1 MITWPSP
8 IAEQASRALAFVR
21 RYERTLWWLH
31 SVYALALGLG
41 VVVFASRG
49 FEHASTLLATLIGAW
64 FLIFAFFQW
73 QQIRTHRVSSLIVS
87 YALKNLYQTAFFFS
101 LPFYYRATTLDS
113 PNLGAFVV
121 LVIAVLLSTL
131 DRVFDGVVLK
141 HRLAAATLHAVCIFY
156 ASQLA
161 FPALVPELSVGRA
174 LTAAAVLTALSSFSV
189 YASTSQVFGFRRLRT
204 YLAAGAFAALCATLA
219 HFGRSYLPPVPLYL
233 TYGSVGT
240 DIGADGRL
248 QLAAT
253 TIASP
258 RLKDLHAVS
267 EIALPSGK
275 GDKLLHT
282 WKCNQQTFAHF
293 DEEAIRVGSAEGM
306 LRLRSSLR
314 GVSGAPKPGPC
325 SVDTETEDGRLV
337 GRIRF
342 ELGP

>member
-1 MITWPSP
+1 
-8 IAEQASRALAFVR
+8 
-21 RYERTLWWLH
+21 LH

-49 FEHASTLLATLIGAW
+49 FEHASTLLGTLIGAW

-73 QQIRTHRVSSLIVS
+73 QQIRSHRVSNLIVS

-113 PNLGAFVV
+113 PNLGAFIVLLVAVV
-121 LVIAVLLSTL
+121 LSTL
-131 DRVFDGVVLK
+131 DRVFDGIVLK

-161 FPALVPELSVGRA
+161 FPALLPELSVGNA
-174 LTAAAVLTALSSFSV
+174 LAAAAVLTALSSFSV
-189 YASTSQVFGFRRLRT
+189 YASTSQHFGFRRLRT
-204 YLAAGAFAALCATLA
+204 YLAAAMFASVCAALA
-219 HFGRSYLPPVPLYL
+219 HLGRSYLPPVPLYL
-233 TYGSVGT
+233 TYGTVGT

-248 QLAAT
+248 QLGAT
-253 TIASP
+253 RIAVP

-267 EIALPSGK
+267 EVALPSGK
-275 GDKLLHT
+275 GDKLVHT
-282 WKCNQQTFAHF
+282 WRCNQVPFARF
-293 DEEAIRVGSAEGM
+293 DEASIRVGSAEGM

-314 GVSGAPKPGPC
+314 SITTMPSAGAC

-342 ELGP
+342 ELSP